1 MGNKLG
7 QIAAWLSILAVPLAY
22 ANVGLALVAV
32 DFDLSTFSETVLGFR
47 LVASHSN
54 GAELTRWS
62 MLSDM
67 LGFYLM
73 LIPLA
78 LVMWNRLKKHGE
90 QLATLFSLFGLG
102 YLFFGAMGAAI
113 LSEVLPNQI
122 HAYNQAPA
130 EASQVHEAIFLAFTY
145 AIYDGVWGMLNS
157 FLAGVWWM
165 GMGGLL
171 RQERRLL
178 GWVTIVLGAITLLR
192 VFGPIEMIAL
202 SIYFVLAPICMA
214 WIGVDVLVSGSK
226 RQLVSGCA

>member
-1 MGNKLG
+1 MENKLG
-7 QIAAWLSILAVPLAY
+7 QIAAWLAILAVPLAY

-32 DFDLSTFSETVLGFR
+32 DFDLSTFSETILGFR
-47 LVASHSN
+47 MVASHPN

-78 LVMWNRLKKHGE
+78 LVLWNRLKERGG

-102 YLFFGAMGAAI
+102 YLFFGAMGAAV

-122 HAYNQAPA
+122 RAYNQTTAA
-130 EASQVHEAIFLAFTY
+130 ASQVHEAMFLAFTH

-192 VFGPIEMIAL
+192 IIGPIEVVAL

-214 WIGVDVLVSGSK
+214 WIGIDTLVSSSK
-226 RQLVSGCA
+226 R

>member
-1 MGNKLG
+1 
-7 QIAAWLSILAVPLAY
+7 
-22 ANVGLALVAV
+22 
-32 DFDLSTFSETVLGFR
+32 
-47 LVASHSN
+47 
-54 GAELTRWS
+54 
-62 MLSDM
+62 
-67 LGFYLM
+67 
-73 LIPLA
+73 
-78 LVMWNRLKKHGE
+78 
-90 QLATLFSLFGLG
+90 
-102 YLFFGAMGAAI
+102 
-113 LSEVLPNQI
+113 
-122 HAYNQAPA
+122 
-130 EASQVHEAIFLAFTY
+130 
-145 AIYDGVWGMLNS
+145 VWGMLNS